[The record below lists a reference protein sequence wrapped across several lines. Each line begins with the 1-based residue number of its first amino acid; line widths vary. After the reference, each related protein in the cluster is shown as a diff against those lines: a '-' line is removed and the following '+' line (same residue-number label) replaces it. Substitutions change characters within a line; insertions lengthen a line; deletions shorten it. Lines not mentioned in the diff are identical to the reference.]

1 MNKVYIIIALA
12 AGVAGCQSAA
22 SQKQAEITAA
32 ADQAVE
38 QCNTRQF
45 RTAMARAQCLNDA
58 ERPRLQIAGQF
69 SDLVNVKFA
78 TRMALAEAVDKGQMT
93 QAQADLEM
101 AKANSTLMSSGRQR
115 INQDR
120 QLAAQEEIASAA
132 SAPPRSV
139 TCNRFGNSVTC
150 F

>member
-1 MNKVYIIIALA
+1 MKNIYVAIALA

-22 SQKQAEITAA
+22 SQKQAEISAA
-32 ADQAVE
+32 ADRAVAE
-38 QCNTRQF
+38 CNARQF

-58 ERPRLQIAGQF
+58 ERPRLQIAGDF

-78 TRMALAEAVDKGQMT
+78 TRTALAEAVDKGQMT

-101 AKANSTLMSSGRQR
+101 AKANSNLMSSGRQR

-120 QLAAQEEIASAA
+120 QIAAQEEVASAV
-132 SAPPRSV
+132 SAPPRAV